1 MIRSILFLNLA
12 ALLCPFG
19 SAFQVNHVVRK
30 PVVSTVSSVNAPTQ
44 YNYSVKVASLSMAG
58 GNFFDSDE
66 DDADEDDADE
76 DETSDNDSEFVIN
89 SGGNMSPTEAYAAM
103 SDEEFEAHIPQINS
117 ITLVG
122 RVGQDPQARYFDDG
136 KVVLRLG
143 LAVKRKYHPLERRAL
158 NIKYGEEDTDWF
170 NLELWGRDAEYAEK
184 FVTKGARVGVTGT
197 LNVDAWE
204 DRMTSEERTS
214 VKVIVK
220 HIDILETK
228 AEAEMRRGRSNQGG
242 SYGNESGGSGE
253 GGGYGSDNQEG
264 GGYGSGG
271 GGGSFFDD

>member
-1 MIRSILFLNLA
+1 MIRSILFLNVA

-117 ITLVG
+117 IPLVG
-122 RVGQDPQARYFDDG
+122 RV
-136 KVVLRLG
+136 
-143 LAVKRKYHPLERRAL
+143 
-158 NIKYGEEDTDWF
+158 
-170 NLELWGRDAEYAEK
+170 
-184 FVTKGARVGVTGT
+184 
-197 LNVDAWE
+197 
-204 DRMTSEERTS
+204 
-214 VKVIVK
+214 
-220 HIDILETK
+220 
-228 AEAEMRRGRSNQGG
+228 
-242 SYGNESGGSGE
+242 
-253 GGGYGSDNQEG
+253 
-264 GGYGSGG
+264 
-271 GGGSFFDD
+271 

>member
-1 MIRSILFLNLA
+1 
-12 ALLCPFG
+12 
-19 SAFQVNHVVRK
+19 
-30 PVVSTVSSVNAPTQ
+30 
-44 YNYSVKVASLSMAG
+44 MAG

-66 DDADEDDADE
+66 DDADEDLS
-76 DETSDNDSEFVIN
+76 SDDDFAFVN
-89 SGGNMSPTEAYAAM
+89 SASNMSPTEAYAAM

-122 RVGQDPQARYFDDG
+122 RIGQDPQARYFDDG

-143 LAVKRKYHPLERRAL
+143 LAVKRKYHPLERQAP
-158 NIKYGEEDTDWF
+158 NIKYGEEETDWF
-170 NLELWGRDAEYAEK
+170 NLKLWGRDAEYAEK

-204 DRMTSEERTS
+204 DRMTGEERTS

-228 AEAEMRRGRSNQGG
+228 AEAEMRRGRSGGGYNQGG
-242 SYGNESGGSGE
+242 LYGNDSGGR
-253 GGGYGSDNQEG
+253 GGDDGYGSDNQES

-271 GGGSFFDD
+271 GGGGSFFDD